1 MKLRSRECFK
11 GRRDKGT
18 FFLIPTAVLDSP
30 AFCSLSFKAR
40 ALLLDLGSQFRG
52 HNNGDLAMPWSLM
65 KQRGWVSKQTLQ
77 NARDEL
83 LAKGLIEQTRQ
94 GGLHAAG
101 LYAITWQAI
110 DECHGK
116 LDVAATRVPSNKWR
130 HYVPVVITKS
140 TPTVGARAGTGASS
154 PRKE

>member
-1 MKLRSRECFK
+1 MKPRSRERFK
-11 GRRDKGT
+11 GRRDNGT
-18 FFLIPTAVLDSP
+18 FFLIPTVVLDSP
-30 AFCSLSFKAR
+30 AFRGLSFKAR

-52 HNNGDLAMPWSLM
+52 YNNGDLAMPWSLM

-110 DECHGK
+110 EECHGK
-116 LDVAATRVPSNKWR
+116 LDVPSTRVPSNKWR
-130 HYVPVVITKS
+130 HYVPAVNAKS
-140 TPTVGARAGTGASS
+140 TPTIGAQAGTEDGS

>member
-1 MKLRSRECFK
+1 MSRRVLVINAGSSSVKYQLLEADS
-11 GRRDKGT
+11 GR
-18 FFLIPTAVLDSP
+18 V
-30 AFCSLSFKAR
+30 
-40 ALLLDLGSQFRG
+40 
-52 HNNGDLAMPWSLM
+52 
-65 KQRGWVSKQTLQ
+65 
-77 NARDEL
+77 